1 VKNIR
6 TVRNAPAI
14 AAAMA
19 VGGCSLIHAPALDP
33 GGPIALAE
41 RNLLFAVTGL
51 VLIVVIPV
59 FVLTFWFVWRY
70 RASNSTAPYTP
81 EWSFSA
87 PLDAAIW
94 LVPALIVSV
103 IGYFVWTETPRLD
116 PYRPIAHAA
125 AALEVE
131 VIAEDWKW
139 LFIYPEQNIASVNQ
153 LVFPSDRPLRLKMTS
168 DTVMNSFYIPGLAGQ
183 IYVMAGMRT
192 HLNLLANGPS
202 DFTGRNTQF
211 SGDGFPDQHF
221 AVRAA
226 TPAEFEAWVAQA
238 RRSPDKL
245 DAKAYGAL
253 AKPSRKVPVKFY
265 SGVEPDLFAKIIGKY
280 DGTSTHHEH
289 DAAIDAPTGVQ

>member
-1 VKNIR
+1 
-6 TVRNAPAI
+6 
-14 AAAMA
+14 M
-19 VGGCSLIHAPALDP
+19 
-33 GGPIALAE
+33 
-41 RNLLFAVTGL
+41 
-51 VLIVVIPV
+51 
-59 FVLTFWFVWRY
+59 
-70 RASNSTAPYTP
+70 
-81 EWSFSA
+81 
-87 PLDAAIW
+87 
-94 LVPALIVSV
+94 PALIVSV

-125 AALEVE
+125 GALEVE

-192 HLNLLANGPS
+192 DLNLLANGPS

-226 TPAEFEAWVAQA
+226 TVAEFEDWVAQA

-245 DAKAYGAL
+245 DAAAYAAL

-265 SGVEPDLFAKIIGKY
+265 SGVEPDLFTKIIGKY
-280 DGTSTHHEH
+280 DGMSTRHEH
-289 DAAIDAPTGVQ
+289 DAAIDTPTGVQ